1 MDKHI
6 SLAWELGYEG
16 QELRD
21 YLKRQQDLERE
32 ERLAQREYERE
43 KREVDQ
49 KEKDRELEKL
59 RIEVEKMKIEAA
71 RKDKDK
77 EMEMEKLKIEV
88 EVELKKIEAET
99 TSHPWGPKEKSS
111 NPRSPKLPYFD
122 DHTDKMDSYLTRFE
136 SYALS
141 NKWDPS
147 MWASY
152 LSALLKGRALEVFV
166 RLSRDDQSDYGQI
179 KKALLTNIDLTERS
193 FRKKFRDCRPEKA
206 ETFRQF
212 SGRLAS
218 YLDKW

>member
-6 SLAWELGYEG
+6 SLARELGYEG

-43 KREVDQ
+43 KREADQKDKEREQ
-49 KEKDRELEKL
+49 KEKDREQKDMDRELERL
-59 RIEVEKMKIEAA
+59 RIEAEKMKIEAA
-71 RKDKDK
+71 RKDK
-77 EMEMEKLKIEV
+77 EMEMEKEVAQKKIEA

-122 DHTDKMDSYLTRFE
+122 EHMDKMDSYLTRFE

-166 RLSRDDQSDYGQI
+166 SLSRDDQSDYGQI
-179 KKALLTNIDLTERS
+179 KEALLTNFDPHRTI
-193 FRKKFRDCRPEKA
+193 
-206 ETFRQF
+206 F
-212 SGRLAS
+212 S
-218 YLDKW
+218 

>member
-6 SLAWELGYEG
+6 SLARELGSEG

-21 YLKRQQDLERE
+21 YLKRQQDLESE
-32 ERLAQREYERE
+32 ERLAQREYERG
-43 KREVDQ
+43 KRQADQKDKEREQ
-49 KEKDRELEKL
+49 KEKDREQKNKDQEL
-59 RIEVEKMKIEAA
+59 EKMKIEAA
-71 RKDKDK
+71 CKDKELEKLKIEAALKDK
-77 EMEMEKLKIEV
+77 EMEMEKEVALKKIEA

-122 DHTDKMDSYLTRFE
+122 EHTDKIDSYLTRFE
-136 SYALS
+136 SYGMS

-179 KKALLTNIDLTERS
+179 KEALPHRTI
-193 FRKKFRDCRPEKA
+193 
-206 ETFRQF
+206 F
-212 SGRLAS
+212 S
-218 YLDKW
+218 